1 VTRAT
6 EAERQRLHE
15 TFTDLCRIESPSG
28 HERACADWLTEQLGS
43 LGLEVDEDGSGPAVG
58 SDAGNLLAR
67 IPGRSPQSILLCAHM
82 DTVPLAA
89 PVEPVLVEGAWQ
101 NANDGILGADN
112 KSAIAV
118 ILELARRLTH
128 AGEPPPVGV
137 EILFTVCEEVSLRG
151 SREFDVSRLRSA
163 FGYVFD
169 HATPI
174 GEVVVASPTHYRIV
188 AELHGRAAHAGVR
201 PEVGRSAVVAAANA
215 IAAMRLGRLD
225 AETTANVGMIE
236 GGSAIN
242 VIPERCRI
250 EAEVRSL
257 DADRAATVATE
268 TVDHLQDAANAGE
281 CDLDVNVE
289 RMFSGYRTKPK
300 AAQLAAA
307 ERALRACGYE
317 PRQIPSGGASDANS
331 FEAAGFSCTCLAD
344 GTEHNHEPGERIS
357 AQSLEDMLDIAIAL
371 VGEAAAELAGETA
384 PAAAE
389 LAGERAPAAAEP
401 AGDNTPDPRQAS
413 RR

>member
-1 VTRAT
+1 MVRRAT
-6 EAERQRLHE
+6 EAERERLHR
-15 TFTDLCRIESPSG
+15 TFDALCRIESPSG
-28 HERACADWLTEQLGS
+28 HERAVADWLTEQLRG
-43 LGLEVDEDGSGPAVG
+43 LGLNVDEDDSGPAVG

-67 IPGRSPQSILLCAHM
+67 IPGRGSDSMLLCAHM

-89 PVEPVLVEGAWQ
+89 AVEPVLVDGGWE
-101 NANDGILGADN
+101 NANDGIVGADN

-118 ILELARRLTH
+118 ILELARRITA

-151 SREFDVSRLRSA
+151 SREFDVARLHSA

-174 GEVVVASPTHYRIV
+174 GEIVVASPTHYRVV
-188 AELHGRAAHAGVR
+188 AELRGRAAHAGVR
-201 PEVGRSAVVAAANA
+201 PEVGRSAVVAAAHA

-225 AETTANVGMIE
+225 AETTANVGLID

-257 DADRAATVATE
+257 DADRAATVTTE
-268 TVDHLQDAANAGE
+268 LVDHLQDGANAGE

-289 RMFSGYRTKPK
+289 RMFAGYRTKPR
-300 AAQLAAA
+300 APQLAAA

-317 PRQIPSGGASDANS
+317 PRHIDSGGASDANS
-331 FEAAGFSCTCLAD
+331 FEAAGFACTCLAD

-357 AQSLEDMLDIAIAL
+357 AQDLEMMLDIAITL
-371 VGEAAAELAGETA
+371 VEEAAVELD
-384 PAAAE
+384 AAAVHS
-389 LAGERAPAAAEP
+389 ANGSVA
-401 AGDNTPDPRQAS
+401 
-413 RR
+413 

>member
-1 VTRAT
+1 VRRAS
-6 EAERQRLHE
+6 EAERARLHD
-15 TFTDLCRIESPSG
+15 TFAALCRIESPSG
-28 HERACADWLTEQLGS
+28 RERGVADWLTAQLRG
-43 LGLEVDEDGSGPAVG
+43 LGLEVNEDDSGPAAG

-67 IPGRSPQSILLCAHM
+67 IEGRGAGSVLLCAHM

-89 PVEPVLVEGAWQ
+89 AVEPVLVDGRWE
-101 NANDGILGADN
+101 NANEGIIGADN

-118 ILELARRLTH
+118 ILELARH
-128 AGEPPPVGV
+128 AVAAGEPPPVSI

-151 SREFDVSRLRSA
+151 SREFDTSRLQSA

-174 GEVVVASPTHYRIV
+174 GEIVVASPTHYRIV
-188 AELHGRAAHAGVR
+188 AELRGRAAHAGVR

-225 AETTANVGMIE
+225 AETTANVGLIT

-242 VIPERCRI
+242 VIPERCRV

-257 DADRAATVATE
+257 DADRASTVTTE
-268 TVDHLQDAANAGE
+268 LVDHLQDAANAGE

-289 RMFSGYRTKPK
+289 RMFAGYRTKSRAP
-300 AAQLAAA
+300 QLAVA

-317 PRQIPSGGASDANS
+317 PRHIDSGGASDANS
-331 FEAAGFSCTCLAD
+331 FEADGFACTCLAD
-344 GTEHNHEPGERIS
+344 GVERNHEPGERVS
-357 AQSLEDMLDIAIAL
+357 ASDLEMMLDIAITL
-371 VGEAAAELAGETA
+371 VDETAVQLDGAAA
-384 PAAAE
+384 
-389 LAGERAPAAAEP
+389 
-401 AGDNTPDPRQAS
+401 
-413 RR
+413 

>member
-1 VTRAT
+1 MRRRAT
-6 EAERQRLHE
+6 DAERERLHD
-15 TFTDLCRIESPSG
+15 TFAALCRIESPSG
-28 HERACADWLTEQLGS
+28 HERGVADWLTEQLHGV
-43 LGLEVDEDGSGPAVG
+43 GLEVDEDASGPAIG

-67 IPGRSPQSILLCAHM
+67 IPGRTPECVLMCAHM

-89 PVEPVLVEGAWQ
+89 PVEPILVDGRWE

-118 ILELARRLTH
+118 ILELARRVTA
-128 AGEPPPVGV
+128 AGEPPPVGM
-137 EILFTVCEEVSLRG
+137 EILFTVCEETSLRG
-151 SREFDVSRLRSA
+151 SREFDTSRLVSS

-174 GEVVVASPTHYRIV
+174 GEIVVASPTHYRIV
-188 AELHGRAAHAGVR
+188 AELRGRAAHAGVR
-201 PEVGRSAVVAAANA
+201 PEAGRSAVVAAANA

-225 AETTANVGMIE
+225 EQTTANVGLID

-257 DADRAATVATE
+257 DADRAAAVATE
-268 TVDHLQDAANAGE
+268 LVDHLQDGANAGE

-289 RMFSGYRTKPK
+289 RMFAGYRTKSRAP
-300 AAQLAAA
+300 QLAVA
-307 ERALRACGYE
+307 ERALRACGFE
-317 PRQIPSGGASDANS
+317 PRHIDSGGASDANS
-331 FEAAGFSCTCLAD
+331 FEVDGFACTCLAD

-357 AQSLEDMLDIAIAL
+357 AQDLEMMLDIAITL
-371 VGEAAAELAGETA
+371 LDEAALELGGGA
-384 PAAAE
+384 PAGGPGASAAH
-389 LAGERAPAAAEP
+389 ANGGAR
-401 AGDNTPDPRQAS
+401 
-413 RR
+413 